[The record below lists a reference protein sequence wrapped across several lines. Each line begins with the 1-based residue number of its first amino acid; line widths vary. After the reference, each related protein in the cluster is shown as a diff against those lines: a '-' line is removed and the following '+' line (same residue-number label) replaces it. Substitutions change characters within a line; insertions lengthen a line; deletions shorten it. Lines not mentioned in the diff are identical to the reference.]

1 MNWSTQRV
9 ALLFGGVGSEAD
21 VSREGAKT
29 LIAAMRSLGIEP
41 IAIDVNT
48 DWINQ
53 LQSVQPTHVFN
64 LVHGYLGEDGLLGGV
79 LCALQIPYTGSGVG
93 ASALAFDKP
102 RSKQIWESLG
112 LPTAP
117 MVVVDS
123 VDQADICIKRLGSDL
138 FVKPSRE
145 GSSVGAHRVQGL
157 DALMEALTDALSY
170 DPRALVEPCLPG
182 PEFTVG
188 ILQGL
193 ALPVIGIRPA
203 SGFYDYKAKYQ
214 TDTTEYAIPSGL
226 TADLEAEA
234 QQLALEA
241 FDALGCRGW
250 GRIDLM
256 MDAQGDLQLVECN
269 TVPGMGAHSLIPKAV
284 EAAGM
289 DLPML
294 IEQLLLDAEVSP

>member
-1 MNWSTQRV
+1 MNWAAQQV
-9 ALLFGGVGSEAD
+9 VLLFGGDGSEAD
-21 VSREGAKT
+21 VSREGANT
-29 LIAAMRSLGIEP
+29 LITAMRALDIEP
-41 IAIDVNT
+41 IAIDVST
-48 DWINQ
+48 DWIEQ
-53 LQSVQPTHVFN
+53 LRALKPTHVFN

-123 VDQADICIKRLGSDL
+123 VDQAEICIKRLGSDL

-145 GSSVGAHRVQGL
+145 GSSVGAHRAQGL
-157 DALMEALTDALSY
+157 AALTTALTDALSF
-170 DPRALVEPCLPG
+170 DDRALVEPSLPG
-182 PEFTVG
+182 PEYTVG
-188 ILQGL
+188 IVQGL

-203 SGFYDYKAKYQ
+203 HGFYDYQAKYQ

-226 TADLEAEA
+226 TAELEAEA

-250 GRIDLM
+250 GRVDLM
-256 MDAQGDLQLVECN
+256 MDAHGDLQLVECN

-284 EAAGM
+284 AAAGM

-294 IEQLLLDAEVSP
+294 IEQLLLDAEVSS